1 MRNQLTEGK
10 IFPVLIRF
18 AVPVF
23 LALLLQA
30 LYGAADLIIVGRF
43 ADAASVSAV
52 SNGAQIMTTLTNV
65 MASLAMGT
73 TVLLGRKTGEHD
85 RAGAGEILGSSIVL
99 FTVLGIGMSFLVG
112 FGASA
117 IASIMKV
124 PQEAFRYAV
133 QYLQICGGGMFV
145 ITWYN
150 LIGSVFRAIG
160 DSRTPLIAVALACA
174 GNIFGDLLLVAVF
187 HMGPAGAGIATVASQ
202 ALSVVISLLLLR
214 GKEMPFELEKRMV
227 KWNGVQ
233 ISEILKT
240 GIPIAIQDFLVSV
253 SFLVIQAIVNVLGVT
268 ASAGVGVAEKVCAF
282 IMLVPSA
289 FMQSMAA
296 FTAQNCGAGK
306 PKRAMQGL
314 KDAILASLCAGA
326 VMSYISFF
334 HGDTL
339 AGFFAEDQQVVLAA
353 ADYLKAY
360 AIDCV
365 LTPVFFCCIGF
376 FNGFR
381 RTKFVMI
388 QGIFSAFCIRIP
400 IAYFMSRQTP
410 VSLFRIGLSTP
421 CSSAVQ
427 IILSLVYLSH
437 LKRKG
442 IAGPVAETENDQ
454 ADQNQNR
461 E

>member
-150 LIGSVFRAIG
+150 LIGSVFRASEIPG
-160 DSRTPLIAVALACA
+160 PRSSRWHLPVPAISSEICFWSQYS
-174 GNIFGDLLLVAVF
+174 IWDLL
-187 HMGPAGAGIATVASQ
+187 
-202 ALSVVISLLLLR
+202 
-214 GKEMPFELEKRMV
+214 
-227 KWNGVQ
+227 
-233 ISEILKT
+233 
-240 GIPIAIQDFLVSV
+240 
-253 SFLVIQAIVNVLGVT
+253 
-268 ASAGVGVAEKVCAF
+268 
-282 IMLVPSA
+282 
-289 FMQSMAA
+289 
-296 FTAQNCGAGK
+296 
-306 PKRAMQGL
+306 
-314 KDAILASLCAGA
+314 
-326 VMSYISFF
+326 
-334 HGDTL
+334 
-339 AGFFAEDQQVVLAA
+339 VLA
-353 ADYLKAY
+353 LQR
-360 AIDCV
+360 
-365 LTPVFFCCIGF
+365 LLPRH
-376 FNGFR
+376 FR
-381 RTKFVMI
+381 
-388 QGIFSAFCIRIP
+388 S
-400 IAYFMSRQTP
+400 
-410 VSLFRIGLSTP
+410 
-421 CSSAVQ
+421 
-427 IILSLVYLSH
+427 
-437 LKRKG
+437 
-442 IAGPVAETENDQ
+442 
-454 ADQNQNR
+454 
-461 E
+461 

>member
-30 LYGAADLIIVGRF
+30 LYGAADLIIIGRF

-85 RAGAGEILGSSIVL
+85 RVGAGEILGSSILL
-99 FTVLGIGMSFLVG
+99 FTMLGVAMSFLVG

-117 IASIMKV
+117 IASVMKV
-124 PQEAFRYAV
+124 PQEAFSYAV

-160 DSRTPLIAVALACA
+160 DSRTPLIAVAIACA
-174 GNIFGDLLLVAVF
+174 GNIFGDLVLVGGF
-187 HMGPAGAGIATVASQ
+187 HMGPAGAAIATVASQ

-214 GKEMPFELEKRMV
+214 GKEMPFEIEKKML
-227 KWNGVQ
+227 KWDGIQ
-233 ISEILKT
+233 ITEILKT

-253 SFLVIQAIVNVLGVT
+253 SFLVIQAIVNGLGVT

-282 IMLVPSA
+282 IMLMPSA

-296 FTAQNCGAGK
+296 FTAQNYGGGK
-306 PKRAMQGL
+306 PGRAMQGL
-314 KDAILASLCAGA
+314 KDAILASLCVGA
-326 VMSYISFF
+326 LMSDISFF
-334 HGDTL
+334 HGDVL
-339 AGFFAEDQQVVLAA
+339 AGFFAEDQHVVLAA

-360 AIDCV
+360 AIDCL
-365 LTPVFFCCIGF
+365 LTPIFFCCIGF
-376 FNGFR
+376 FNGIR

-388 QGIFSAFCIRIP
+388 QGIFSAFCVRIP

-421 CSSAVQ
+421 SSSAVQ
-427 IILSLVYLSH
+427 IILSLTYLSY
-437 LKRKG
+437 LKRTG
-442 IAGPVAETENDQ
+442 ALGCATEVESDQ
-454 ADQNQNR
+454 ADQNR